1 MHILSCNRFENV
13 TSISI
18 VNVRKEQEELDNNL
32 NEVIQE
38 CLGLNKL
45 VQVHLNVI
53 EAIPSLQKF
62 ML

>member
-18 VNVRKEQEELDNNL
+18 VNVSKEQEELDNNL

-38 CLGLNKL
+38 CIGLNKL
-45 VQVHLNVI
+45 V
-53 EAIPSLQKF
+53 
-62 ML
+62 

>member
-1 MHILSCNRFENV
+1 MENLKITDSNIKRIMHILSCNRFENV

-45 VQVHLNVI
+45 V
-53 EAIPSLQKF
+53 
-62 ML
+62 